1 MVLRLFLPP
10 WSVDMGVSINGGTP
24 KCMDDFMENPKQK
37 WMMTGGTTILGNL
50 QLGIAPITMGI
61 ITINNRDIMWFY
73 G

>member
-1 MVLRLFLPP
+1 MVLWLFLPP

-24 KCMDDFMENPKQK
+24 KWMVDFMENPKQK

-61 ITINNRDIMWFY
+61 
-73 G
+73 